1 MMKRMHAIVRGV
13 VQGVGYRFFAR
24 DLARRYGLV
33 GFVRNRA
40 DGTVEV
46 EMQGADGTL
55 AAFIKDLEIGPRSAH
70 VTGVELEEMETDDTL
85 ESFDITF

>member
-1 MMKRMHAIVRGV
+1 MKRMHAIVRGV

-55 AAFIKDLEIGPRSAH
+55 AAFIKDLEIGPQSAH